1 MEDIFDAG
9 SGFIGN
15 IFSEAYM
22 TFISYYNEKNQDSKY
37 QKLIE
42 KLKNGRK
49 ELENRLLAFTEKKI
63 KTSTYIQDKILPKYN
78 KDLLISS
85 IKSIYNEINTENS
98 LKKEIESYLSQNDF
112 SEKLHHFNILILGR
126 AGIGKTTLINSL
138 LEFEGTPNE
147 LLTGEGTSKTM
158 GAPKGYTSE
167 KVKGL
172 RLWDS
177 QGIDKEKYSIP
188 KVVEDVKK
196 LINEASINN
205 DPDKFIHCIWYCIS
219 GNRFEVSE
227 RESISEL
234 MSIYDDN
241 TLPIIIVYTEAY
253 SEEITEEVC
262 NEVKKVLEEK
272 TNKDKIKEINIVPI
286 VAKNKEIKMRGC
298 THTIEKFGIKSL
310 MDISLKKIIL
320 AVNSACFFSYK
331 NKLKKEYEN
340 KLKNICDNIKND
352 INKKVDGFT
361 SGSQISQINS
371 LNSFIVKNIFQK
383 LFETKNLPDKDKK
396 MINKII
402 NKLLKNFEEFV
413 DLELAENLPHFISK
427 CISESLMEYK
437 NENIEKKEGDNQDD
451 INISERINK
460 YTLNY
465 VLNIKNEKKDLKK
478 QNIETGGGQEDTIFE
493 KIRKT
498 YLSHIMKIASKYI
511 DITISEEIY
520 KIMVEA
526 FNELV
531 NNYDQIMQN
540 KVKESM
546 NQQSL
551 NVMKEFKF
559 DN

>member
-22 TFISYYNEKNQDSKY
+22 TFISYYKEKNQDSKY

-49 ELENRLLAFTEKKI
+49 ELESRLLAFTEKRI

-85 IKSIYNEINTENS
+85 IKSIYNEVNTENS

-112 SEKLHHFNILILGR
+112 SEKLYHFNILILGR

-402 NKLLKNFEEFV
+402 SKLLKNFEEFV

-478 QNIETGGGQEDTIFE
+478 QNISTGGGQEDTIFE

-551 NVMKEFKF
+551 NVMKEF
-559 DN
+559 NI